1 MSQHIVA
8 FSPGLMQAVLA
19 AVRPA
24 LLAHS
29 VIAVPTDT
37 IYGLACLAQSQQAV
51 DAIYAIKG
59 RDEKKPI
66 AICVS
71 SVDEISEYGKI
82 TVPMDVLHA
91 LLPGPVT
98 VVFERTA
105 KLNPALNPFTSLIGI
120 RVPDHPL
127 TKSLVEAAGQPLAL
141 TSANRSGEPS
151 TLDISEF
158 THLWPQLAVIVDGGR
173 ISESRSG
180 STVVDLSQPGI
191 YTIIRPGDA
200 MARTCQVLESFG
212 IAQQA
217 SRS

>member
-1 MSQHIVA
+1 MSQQVVA
-8 FSPGLMQAVLA
+8 LGPGLLQSVLA
-19 AVRPA
+19 VVRPA
-24 LLAHS
+24 LLAHG

-71 SVDEISEYGKI
+71 SVEEIPEYGQV

-98 VVFERTA
+98 VVFERTS
-105 KLNPALNPFTSLIGI
+105 KLNPALNASTSLIGI
-120 RVPDHPL
+120 RVPDHPF
-127 TKSLVEAAGQPLAL
+127 TKELVAAVGQPLAL
-141 TSANRSGEPS
+141 TSANRSGEAS
-151 TLDISEF
+151 TLAVDEF
-158 THLWPQLAVIVDGGR
+158 RHLWPQLAAIVDGGR

-180 STVVDLSQPGI
+180 STVVDLSHAGR
-191 YTIIRPGDA
+191 YRIIRPGDA
-200 MARTCQVLESFG
+200 EERTCAVLRGFG
-212 IAQQA
+212 ILPSDQ
-217 SRS
+217 